1 MPSQQNK
8 PNNHSEHADPFEQHN
23 PIPKIVLALVMALVL
38 WAVCYIFVQELG
50 GDVELGDRR
59 DPIAL
64 AGGAAAGSGSVD
76 GAQVFAANCQA
87 CHQVTGKGL
96 PGVFPPLA
104 NSSWVTGD
112 PIVAAQ
118 ILLHGM
124 TGKIEVAGVTYEGAM
139 PAFAQQLKDEE
150 LAAVLS
156 HIRSQWGNAAS
167 AVSTAQITAARTAS
181 AERKQAWHGTQELL
195 DFVAT
200 KPE

>member
-1 MPSQQNK
+1 MPNK
-8 PNNHSEHADPFEQHN
+8 PNKFSENADPFEQHN
-23 PIPKIVLALVMALVL
+23 PVPKIVLALVMALVV

-64 AGGAAAGSGSVD
+64 AGGAAVSGGSVD

-87 CHQVTGKGL
+87 CHQAGGKGL

-112 PIVAAQ
+112 PVVEAN

-124 TGKIEVAGVTYEGAM
+124 TGKLKS
-139 PAFAQQLKDEE
+139 PAPPMTARCR
-150 LAAVLS
+150 
-156 HIRSQWGNAAS
+156 RSDNN
-167 AVSTAQITAARTAS
+167 
-181 AERKQAWHGTQELL
+181 
-195 DFVAT
+195 
-200 KPE
+200 